1 MDDQKDLYHNI
12 FSSLIDGVI
21 VVGHDELILNANV
34 AAEEIF
40 QQSSDFFVG
49 KNFSELI
56 PDQPEILEKI
66 RQTVQNGIS
75 FRDLECVGH
84 RKSNAIN
91 FPANLTLSPF
101 LSKENQLQG
110 ALILVRD
117 MSLFKEL
124 EGTSRQLERIASL
137 GVLSLGMAHEIKN
150 PLVAIGGSAQL
161 LHSRL
166 DDPENK
172 EFLDVVIEEVKRIDR
187 MVERML
193 GLARPGKLEV
203 KPVNIHK
210 VLGDILLLEKNTKDK
225 KIDFDLIYDPSLPS
239 IEADEDQLKQ
249 VFLNLIRN
257 AIDSMS
263 AGGQLTLVTRI
274 NSGYAVKTNTENK
287 TRQDIII
294 EIIDSGG
301 GISEEDQKKLFTPF
315 FTTKSK
321 GNGLGLPISLKI
333 IEDHQGGMKI
343 NSEMGRGTT
352 VQVNL
357 PIEQRKL

>member
-1 MDDQKDLYHNI
+1 MDDQKDLYLNI

-21 VVGHDELILNANV
+21 VAGHDELIMNANV
-34 AAEEIF
+34 AAEEMF
-40 QQSSDFFVG
+40 QQSSDFFLG
-49 KNFSELI
+49 KSFSELI

-66 RQTVQNGIS
+66 RKTVQNGTS
-75 FRDLECVGH
+75 FRDLECVGF
-84 RKSNAIN
+84 RKSSATS

-101 LSKENQLQG
+101 LSKENHLQG
-110 ALILVRD
+110 ALVLVRD

-166 DDPENK
+166 NDPENK
-172 EFLDVVIEEVKRIDR
+172 EFLDVVIAEVKRIDR

-193 GLARPGKLEV
+193 DLARPGKLEV
-203 KPVNIHK
+203 KSVNIHK
-210 VLGDILLLEKNTKDK
+210 VLGDILLLEKNTKGK
-225 KIDFDLIYDPSLPS
+225 AIDFDLIYDPSLPS

-257 AIDSMS
+257 AIDSMP
-263 AGGQLTLVTRI
+263 AGGQLKMVTRI
-274 NSGYAVKTNTENK
+274 GSGYTVKSNSSTK
-287 TRQDIII
+287 PYQGIII
-294 EIIDSGG
+294 KIIDTGG
-301 GISEEDQKKLFTPF
+301 GISEEDLKNLFTPF

-333 IEDHQGGMKI
+333 IEDHQGAMKI
-343 NSEMGRGTT
+343 TSEKGIGTT

-357 PIEQRKL
+357 PVHQRKL